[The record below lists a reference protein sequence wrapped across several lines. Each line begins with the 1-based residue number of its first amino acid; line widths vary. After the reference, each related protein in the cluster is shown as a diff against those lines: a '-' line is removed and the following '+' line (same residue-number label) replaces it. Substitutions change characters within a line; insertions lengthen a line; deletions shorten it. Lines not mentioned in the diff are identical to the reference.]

1 MTKAPAIEAAVFDL
15 GGVVIDVSLSRTVA
29 AWAEATNLAPEEVRR
44 RLLADLADYCRF
56 ERGDMEPDDFRARI
70 GRLLGRPLARTDF
83 DRGWNLLLAGPLPG
97 IETLLARLAGR
108 LRLVLLTNTNVI
120 HAREWRRTCAGLLP
134 CFERVFESYTMGCR
148 KPEPACF
155 RQVLAYL
162 ALEPER
168 VACLDDGAE
177 NVEAAGRLGM
187 VARLVRGP
195 EEVARALE
203 GLGVAVGE

>member
-1 MTKAPAIEAAVFDL
+1 MFDL

-29 AWAEATNLAPEEVRR
+29 AWAEATGLAPEEVRR
-44 RLLADLADYCRF
+44 RLLADLADYYQF
-56 ERGDMEPDDFRARI
+56 ERGAMEPDEFRRRV
-70 GRLLGRPLARTDF
+70 GRMLGRPLADDAF
-83 DRGWNLLLAGPLPG
+83 DRGWQALLGGPLPG

-108 LRLVLLTNTNVI
+108 LRLALLTNTNVL
-120 HAREWRRTCAGLLP
+120 HSQHWRQTCAGLLGR
-134 CFERVFESYTMGCR
+134 FEQVFESWRMGCR

-168 VACLDDGAE
+168 VAYLDDGAE